1 MSKLNTGLTFTELNP
16 KQPEFVL
23 ATSDYSKKYFMNYNI
38 SHFYHFTAEAD
49 KMGVIPDACIDI
61 LFWKKDGKVKSKIAG
76 TFLQKGET
84 NVDLR
89 CEYFG
94 VRFLPGTNPVS
105 DRIKLCELVNN
116 EENFDDMMTPCDDR
130 ERLLETMYFANSFE
144 VKIQAFMQYYV
155 KRRADKQSE
164 NKNSI
169 KYVILNQILNSNGS
183 LKLAH
188 LSAYTGYS
196 ERYMN
201 QKIHEEFG
209 MNPKNLIR
217 FVRFQKS
224 VSHLINSIHCVKCTD
239 TALEAGYYDQSHFI
253 KEFIKFSGLTPT
265 SYIKNL
271 LGNSYDTKLHV
282 IN

>member
-23 ATSDYSKKYFMNYNI
+23 ATSDYSKKYCMKYNI
-38 SHFYHFTAEAD
+38 SHFYHFTAETD

-61 LFWKKDGKVKSKIAG
+61 LFWKKDGKVKTKIAG

-84 NVDLR
+84 TVDLK

-94 VRFLPGTNPVS
+94 VRFLPGVNPVS
-105 DRIKLCELVNN
+105 DIIKLCELVNN
-116 EENFDDMMTPCDDR
+116 EENFEAMITTYDDR
-130 ERLLETMYFANSFE
+130 ERLLEHMYFANSFE
-144 VKIQAFMQYYV
+144 DKIQAFMHYYV
-155 KRRADKQSE
+155 KHCEDKQIE
-164 NKNSI
+164 NKNSF
-169 KYVILNQILNSNGS
+169 KNVIRNQILTSNGS

-188 LSAYTGYS
+188 LSEYTGYS
-196 ERYMN
+196 ERYVN

-217 FVRFQKS
+217 FIRFQKS
-224 VSHLINSIHCVKCTD
+224 VSNLINSIYSVNCTD

-253 KEFIKFSGLTPT
+253 KEFIKLSGLTPT
-265 SYIKNL
+265 GYIKNL
-271 LGNSYDTKLHV
+271 LGNSYDMKLHV
-282 IN
+282 IS